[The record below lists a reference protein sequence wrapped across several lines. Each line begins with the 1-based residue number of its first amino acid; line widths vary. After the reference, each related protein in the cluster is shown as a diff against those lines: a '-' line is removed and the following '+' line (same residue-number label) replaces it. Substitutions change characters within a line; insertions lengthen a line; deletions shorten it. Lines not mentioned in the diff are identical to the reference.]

1 MYDIP
6 EASDEV
12 LFIVPFIHLEKL
24 KAELEHESNKASS
37 GDMSSEWDYGQYFLS
52 SGPKIS

>member
-6 EASDEV
+6 EAKDEV
-12 LFIVPFIHLEKL
+12 LFFVPFLNLEKL

-37 GDMSSEWDYGQYFLS
+37 DDMSSEWDYGQYFLN
-52 SGPKIS
+52 SGPKKS